1 MTALAVTFTQTGNLV
16 GRVAHGWPNGQ
27 RLNFASIVGTTG
39 ISTHVTYFVVNRT
52 ADAFQLAATAGGAVL
67 PLAGNGTGTA
77 YVPAVRERLI
87 ANILAAVG
95 GEYGLP
101 TPEDERDLPVT
112 IVQDGTDE
120 ASTNY
125 EATLCVMPLNV
136 ARAEAASSTDR
147 DTTRQQ
153 AHAALQAL
161 LAAMYTDETFGGLA
175 VGIDYTGG
183 GIQAEGRLVFAEAA
197 FRVRYQHLRG
207 QPEVLA

>member
-1 MTALAVTFTQTGNLV
+1 M
-16 GRVAHGWPNGQ
+16 
-27 RLNFASIVGTTG
+27 
-39 ISTHVTYFVVNRT
+39 
-52 ADAFQLAATAGGAVL
+52 ADL
-67 PLAGNGTGTA
+67 
-77 YVPAVRERLI
+77 VRERLL
-87 ANILAAVG
+87 ANIITAVG

-120 ASTNY
+120 ASANY
-125 EATLCVMPLNV
+125 DATLCVMPVNV
-136 ARAEAASSTDR
+136 ARAEAAASTDR
-147 DTTRQQ
+147 DANRQQ
-153 AHAALQAL
+153 AHAALKAL

-175 VGIDYTGG
+175 VGIDYTGC